1 VILGIDISNYNGVPS
16 PEQLQSWKG
25 QGVQHVVV
33 RASLERQQLE
43 DTAHQQL
50 QVCRD
55 AGFQVAAYVWAYFSE
70 DPKDTAQAALD
81 LYDQFS
87 PDTYW
92 LDCEETD
99 PQWAGSSPGQRQQWL
114 GACVSAFE
122 DAGKRVGVY
131 TGSWWWVPYMDNSPL
146 FADLPLWDADYD
158 GVADDND
165 WSHYGGWSERAG
177 KQYSGNPIDL
187 DVWHEEYLNGGNDN
201 VSVDEQ
207 LSYWGGFSHDVL
219 PELIDRLQR
228 AKASRNWSEVQS
240 VTTELEKYVSA

>member
-1 VILGIDISNYNGVPS
+1 MLKGLDISNYNGVPS
-16 PEQLQSWKG
+16 PGQLQSWRD
-25 QGVQHVVV
+25 QGIQHVVV
-33 RASLERQQLE
+33 RASLERQELS
-43 DTAHQQL
+43 DIAHQQL
-50 QVCRD
+50 QVLGD
-55 AGFQVAAYVWAYFSE
+55 AGFRLAVYVWAYFSE
-70 DPKDTAQAALD
+70 DAVTTANEALS
-81 LYDQFS
+81 LYSEYS
-87 PDTYW
+87 PDHYW

-99 PQWAGSSPGQRQQWL
+99 PRWAGTSPSQRVAWIHDFV
-114 GACVSAFE
+114 GAVQAQG
-122 DAGKRVGVY
+122 GKPGIY
-131 TGSWWWVPYMDNSPL
+131 TGQWWWVPYMDNSAE
-146 FADLPLWDADYD
+146 FSDLPLWDADYD

-187 DVWHEEYLNGGNDN
+187 DVWHEESLNGGNDN